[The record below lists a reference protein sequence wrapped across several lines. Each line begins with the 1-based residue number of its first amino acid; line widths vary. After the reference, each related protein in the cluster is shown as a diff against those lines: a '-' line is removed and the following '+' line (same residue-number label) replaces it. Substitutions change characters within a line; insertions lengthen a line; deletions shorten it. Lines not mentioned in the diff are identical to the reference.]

1 MRGSRLLVTLPILVL
16 SAIAGCGALTAPDGE
31 GAARSHLDKEF
42 QKWMA
47 GEDSSVSMIQAIGAV
62 PISYRV
68 KSVVKDKPHPMSL
81 ETASD
86 LPKGWEKWPAYK
98 FNVVVEFKSNAGTP
112 VEKVTT
118 YTLTWNAQEKKWYA
132 RERF

>member
-16 SAIAGCGALTAPDGE
+16 SAMAGCGALTAPDSE
-31 GAARSHLDKEF
+31 SAARSHLDKEF
-42 QKWMA
+42 QKWIA
-47 GEDSSVSMIQAIGAV
+47 GEASSVSMIEAIGAV

-68 KSVVKDKPHPMSL
+68 KSVVKDKPDSL
-81 ETASD
+81 SFNTEGD
-86 LPKGWEKWPAYK
+86 LPKGWENWPAYK
-98 FNVVVEFKSNAGTP
+98 FNVVAEFKSQAGTP
-112 VEKVTT
+112 LDKVAT